1 MLTRTSL
8 GFSPVMFLFYTGVVA
23 LVLHGVPTTSTDLM
37 EEGSLQTTPSSILPP
52 SLLRP
57 LPRLVPRDSPVRAPH
72 CSTPRRTTRAAPRA
86 FTACVPADDH
96 PHFADA
102 ISVRAGLLPDRDVD
116 GVAIPLAHVIADVGE
131 CVGVDGATMVV
142 CSATL
147 VARLRNGSVMDL
159 TALQTRQSLMR
170 SASRGLQGPLN
181 GYHHA

>member
-72 CSTPRRTTRAAPRA
+72 CSTPRRTSPDPRCATRIHRPRPRRRPSAFCRRYLSTSRPTPRSGRRRRRNTTRARHRRRWGVRW
-86 FTACVPADDH
+86 CRWCDD
-96 PHFADA
+96 
-102 ISVRAGLLPDRDVD
+102 G
-116 GVAIPLAHVIADVGE
+116 GV
-131 CVGVDGATMVV
+131 
-142 CSATL
+142 
-147 VARLRNGSVMDL
+147 
-159 TALQTRQSLMR
+159 
-170 SASRGLQGPLN
+170 
-181 GYHHA
+181 